1 MKEIWKSIEG
11 YEGLYEISNFGN
23 VKSLVR
29 SWNFRD
35 YGNGKVQVVKN
46 KEKILKNTISK
57 CGYIQARLSKN
68 NKFGLKAV
76 HRLVAKAFI
85 PNPENKPQVN
95 HIDGNKQNNRVDNLE
110 WCSNRENQLHAWK
123 LGLQTPY
130 WKGKFGK
137 DHITSKKVKQYDKN
151 KNLIKIWDSVSEAS
165 KTLNINNTSISRCCL
180 HHKYR
185 HTAGGF
191 IWEYL

>member
-1 MKEIWKSIEG
+1 MNGIYQVSNLGRIRNN
-11 YEGLYEISNFGN
+11 SNFNYRGRIL
-23 VKSLVR
+23 KPFWDTHEYLQVR
-29 SWNFRD
+29 LYKDN
-35 YGNGKVQVVKN
+35 KN
-46 KEKILKNTISK
+46 KSRK
-57 CGYIQARLSKN
+57 
-68 NKFGLKAV
+68 V
-76 HRLVAKAFI
+76 HRIVAETFI
-85 PNPENKPQVN
+85 PNPNNLPQVN
-95 HIDGNKQNNRVDNLE
+95 HIDENPKNNRVDNLE
-110 WCSNRENQLHAWK
+110 WCSNIENQLHAWK

-165 KTLNINNTSISRCCL
+165 KTLNINDASISRCCL

>member
-1 MKEIWKSIEG
+1 MKEIWKPIEG

-23 VKSLVR
+23 VKSLAR

-35 YGNGKVQVVKN
+35 YGNGKVQVVKS

-57 CGYIQARLSKN
+57 CGYMQARLSKN
-68 NKFGLKAV
+68 NKHGLKSV
-76 HRLVAKAFI
+76 HRLVAQAFI
-85 PNPENKPQVN
+85 PNLENKPQVN

-110 WCSNRENQLHAWK
+110 WCNNSENQLHAWK

-137 DHITSKKVKQYDKN
+137 DHIHSKKVMQYDKN
-151 KNLIKIWDSVSEAS
+151 KNLIKIWDSVNEAS
-165 KTLNINNTSISRCCL
+165 KTLNIDDASISRCCL
-180 HHKYR
+180 HYKYR

>member
-1 MKEIWKSIEG
+1 MKEIWKPIEG

-23 VKSLVR
+23 VKSLAR

-35 YGNGKVQVVKN
+35 YGNGKVQVVKS

-57 CGYIQARLSKN
+57 CGYTQARLSKN
-68 NKFGLKAV
+68 NKHGLKAV

-110 WCSNRENQLHAWK
+110 WCNNSENQLHAWK

-137 DHITSKKVKQYDKN
+137 DHIQSKKVMQYDKN
-151 KNLIKIWDSVSEAS
+151 KNLIKIWDSVNEAS
-165 KTLNINNTSISRCCL
+165 RTLNIDDASISRCCL
-180 HHKYR
+180 HYKYR

-191 IWEYL
+191 IWKYL

>member
-1 MKEIWKSIEG
+1 MKEIWKPIEG

-23 VKSLVR
+23 VKSLAR

-35 YGNGKVQVVKN
+35 YGNGKVQVVKS
-46 KEKILKNTISK
+46 KEKILKNTISN
-57 CGYIQARLSKN
+57 CGYMQARLSKN
-68 NKFGLKAV
+68 NKHGLKSV
-76 HRLVAKAFI
+76 HRLVAQAFI
-85 PNPENKPQVN
+85 PNPENKSQVN

-110 WCSNRENQLHAWK
+110 WCNNSENQLHAWK

-137 DHITSKKVKQYDKN
+137 DHIQSKKVMQYDKN
-151 KNLIKIWDSVSEAS
+151 KNLIKIWDSVNEAS
-165 KTLNINNTSISRCCL
+165 KTLNIDDASISRCCL
-180 HHKYR
+180 HYKYR

-191 IWEYL
+191 IWEYF

>member
-1 MKEIWKSIEG
+1 MKEIWKPIEG

-23 VKSLVR
+23 VKSLAR

-35 YGNGKVQVVKN
+35 YGNGKVQVVKS

-57 CGYIQARLSKN
+57 CGYMQARLSKN
-68 NKFGLKAV
+68 NKHGLKAV

-110 WCSNRENQLHAWK
+110 WCNNSENQLHAWK

-137 DHITSKKVKQYDKN
+137 DHIQSKKVMQYDKN
-151 KNLIKIWDSVSEAS
+151 KNLIKIWDSVNEAS
-165 KTLNINNTSISRCCL
+165 KTLNIDDASISRCCL
-180 HHKYR
+180 HYKYR